1 MTLSDEEIRKRIADD
16 LSRDSIDISEIQVT
30 IDKGRV
36 TFSGTV
42 PSYSARN
49 TITDAA
55 SRIRDIV
62 WFDNKTTVKHIP
74 AMPPD
79 SSIQEM
85 VSTYLAT
92 DSDMVRTDIRVSV
105 ENGIVTLEGSVDE
118 YWKKGEAE
126 RIVRGA
132 RGVSDIVNRL
142 AVVPTRTVADNG
154 VNNTRGASGR
164 NFKARPNA

>member
-1 MTLSDEEIRKRIADD
+1 
-16 LSRDSIDISEIQVT
+16 
-30 IDKGRV
+30 
-36 TFSGTV
+36 
-42 PSYSARN
+42 
-49 TITDAA
+49 
-55 SRIRDIV
+55 
-62 WFDNKTTVKHIP
+62 VKHIP

-85 VSTYLAT
+85 VSNYLAT

-154 VNNTRGASGR
+154 VIIPGVPPGGILRRGQMPNN
-164 NFKARPNA
+164 PY